1 MLKYRGKH
9 LWNISSHFPS
19 FLDHDDIFLR
29 FFVNVVWTKKSE
41 QRYFLFFFFKSRLLI
56 NLTDR
61 VKTTVLLFFSKLVSY
76 PSSQV
81 EHDGRISHDRIIFKL
96 KGKRKKGKER
106 CREIA
111 AIFRPKNETNV
122 SRTKFC
128 VYVYNITNGW
138 NRRPVS
144 PPVDI
149 ASLFPVWVTVT
160 PVYNS
165 RRATC
170 A

>member
-1 MLKYRGKH
+1 MKYFFP
-9 LWNISSHFPS
+9 LSIISRSRRYFSS
-19 FLDHDDIFLR
+19 FLCKCSMDE
-29 FFVNVVWTKKSE
+29 KK
-41 QRYFLFFFFKSRLLI
+41 RTTLFSFFFKSRLLI
-56 NLTDR
+56 NLTDH